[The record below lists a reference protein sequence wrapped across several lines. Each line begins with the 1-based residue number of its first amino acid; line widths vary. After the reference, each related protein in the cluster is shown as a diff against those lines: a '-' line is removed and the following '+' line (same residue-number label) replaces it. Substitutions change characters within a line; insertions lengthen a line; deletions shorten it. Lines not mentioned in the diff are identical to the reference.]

1 MTNKPAARSSQR
13 RPSPAPS
20 APAQPR
26 RNLPLLLLQVRAAI
40 VGRFR
45 HVLKKTGLT
54 EQQFRILRAL
64 HVRGTLEPRELCAIC
79 HISSPSLSGVLAR
92 MEGMG
97 LVQRERHPDDQ
108 RRQHVSLSPQARQMF
123 ADVSEDMEA
132 VYQEL
137 EAALGPAFVDQMYAM
152 CDTVLAVL
160 DTSGEQ
166 LPAEDDA

>member
-1 MTNKPAARSSQR
+1 M
-13 RPSPAPS
+13 
-20 APAQPR
+20 
-26 RNLPLLLLQVRAAI
+26 RAAI

-92 MEGMG
+92 MDSMG
-97 LVQRERHPDDQ
+97 LVQRERHKGDQ
-108 RRQHVSLSPQARQMF
+108 RRQHVSLSRRAQQMF

-152 CDTVLAVL
+152 CDTVLEVL
-160 DTSGEQ
+160 NASADP
-166 LPAEDDA
+166 LPSEDDA